1 MWAWTLNWGEI
12 RNDILIGSC
21 PTRPADIDRICDE
34 TGADA
39 LLSLQTD
46 ECRAALG
53 INYQLLATHA
63 FSRSVLTVNA
73 PMRDFDGEEQRKR
86 LPDAISML
94 SDVLR
99 RGHRAYVHCTAGINR
114 GPLVVLAYLTFVD
127 GIEFGEA
134 MAMIHRG
141 RPEASPYWSA
151 YHGCRQDVLETH
163 RAAIAMHA
171 WYLSRDHPAETPESN
186 WFRAEQEVMRQA
198 FAPKEGGMERK
209 RALVPRIRNHV
220 SDCDRM

>member
-21 PTRPADIDRICDE
+21 PIRPSDIDRICDE

-39 LLSLQTD
+39 LVSLQTD

-53 INYQLLATHA
+53 IHYELLVTHA
-63 FSRSVLTVNA
+63 LSRSVFTVNA

-86 LPDAISML
+86 LPDAVGKL
-94 SDVLR
+94 CDALR
-99 RGHRAYVHCTAGINR
+99 RGHRTYVHCTAGINR
-114 GPLVVLAYLTFVD
+114 GPLVVLAYLTFVE
-127 GIEFGEA
+127 GIEVGEA

-151 YHGCRQDVLETH
+151 YQGCRRDMLEAH
-163 RAAIAMHA
+163 RAAIALRA
-171 WYLSRDHPAETPESN
+171 WHLSRDHPAETPESH
-186 WFRAEQEVMRQA
+186 WFRAEREVMSQV
-198 FAPKEGGMERK
+198 FVPKAANGGK
-209 RALVPRIRNHV
+209 DALVP
-220 SDCDRM
+220 